1 MTAVR
6 AALNLAAEAWRPPAA
21 PAGSEITGTACFEL
35 HIGPPLQVLSSG
47 PAVEPDSGSA
57 VIQIQATVDLSWPLA
72 YPFRMLAI
80 NVIGDI
86 YQPPLGPGWQLIE
99 GHFSEHAS
107 QGFPLSI
114 LAQLGPRQNQP
125 PPAQEVDFASHE
137 TTFSTVVWWYKV
149 PNSWGGVFYYDDNP
163 HFKSRILFK
172 GWQACS

>member
-1 MTAVR
+1 
-6 AALNLAAEAWRPPAA
+6 
-21 PAGSEITGTACFEL
+21 
-35 HIGPPLQVLSSG
+35 
-47 PAVEPDSGSA
+47 
-57 VIQIQATVDLSWPLA
+57 
-72 YPFRMLAI
+72 MLAI